1 MQLVEETEQPERDD
15 IVMANLEVVDSIE
28 VLGVVLGA
36 NHPITYAETI
46 PAIHQEL
53 YVSLVRLVQFVVLVQ
68 HVIEERLTQLTWL
81 HVVEACGEQ
90 DIRVVH
96 VNDGRLLRELLFTS
110 VEHVDQTCFLEV
122 RQIVHHRGTARLD
135 ALGQQADVW

>member
-15 IVMANLEVVDSIE
+15 IVMANLEVVDGIE
-28 VLGVVLGA
+28 VLRVVLGA

-68 HVIEERLTQLTWL
+68 HVIEERLT
-81 HVVEACGEQ
+81 
-90 DIRVVH
+90 
-96 VNDGRLLRELLFTS
+96 
-110 VEHVDQTCFLEV
+110 
-122 RQIVHHRGTARLD
+122 
-135 ALGQQADVW
+135 